1 MIDKTVTFST
11 IGKPSRAPVQERRD
25 IGPLPSV
32 FHEALGGTAAV
43 DKAVDLFYDK
53 VMADPRVN
61 YFFEGIDMA
70 TQRRMQKGFM
80 NFALGGSN
88 TYTGRDLKAV
98 HARLVQEKGLNDTHF
113 DIIIQ
118 HFREALEELG
128 VKPEIVNMAVK
139 VANSVREDVLGR
151 R

>member
-1 MIDKTVTFST
+1 
-11 IGKPSRAPVQERRD
+11 VQERAD
-25 IGPLPSV
+25 ILPQGPAAAA
-32 FHEALGGTAAV
+32 FYETIGGEVAV
-43 DKAVDLFYDK
+43 SKAVDLFYDK

-61 YFFEGIDMA
+61 YFFEGVDMA

-80 NFALGGSN
+80 NFALGSGQS
-88 TYTGRDLKAV
+88 YTGRALKAV
-98 HARLVQEKGLNDTHF
+98 HARLVEEKGLNDTHF
-113 DIIIQ
+113 DIILQ

-128 VKPEIVNMAVK
+128 VKPEIVNIAVK